1 MSEQRRAQRGLG
13 YFNAIYGYGMLM
25 VIFVHTISFNSE
37 FFYSNFV
44 FYGWFSVLG
53 SAYMVLFFLLS
64 GYGFNPSPAKK
75 SLSFN
80 FRTLLKPYY
89 ITAAAVLLAKLVL
102 AFVRRRSFW
111 AHGGEF
117 LLTYALGL
125 NFEGGGTLFGV
136 PVESISILWFLW
148 ALFEARC
155 LFNCLSH
162 LKDRRLTYGLS
173 FACTLLGYCM
183 MRFSAVWPFVIHI
196 GLMATG
202 WVALG
207 NLIRE
212 KHLLDRKLPLIPLL
226 VLAVLSLYTFLR
238 SHTDLIRGELSGG
251 LMDVLGLTCLAVLL
265 LHFFDWLTARTIDT
279 AANRFFAA
287 IGINNIWIICV
298 HAFEK
303 VILPNYKFLEWFPNS
318 IFLQTVLMFA
328 ARAVFI
334 AVVCAGLQMGRELL
348 RKSRRRGRKKVTIE
362 L

>member
-1 MSEQRRAQRGLG
+1 MSEHRQTQRGLG
-13 YFNAIYGYGMLM
+13 YFNAIYGYGMIM
-25 VIFVHTISFNSE
+25 VILVHTISFNSDY
-37 FFYSNFV
+37 FYSNFV

-64 GYGFNPSPAKK
+64 GYGFTPSPARKA
-75 SLSFN
+75 LSFH

-89 ITAAAVLLAKLVL
+89 ITAAAVLLAKLIL
-102 AFVRRRSFW
+102 SFVRRRSFW
-111 AHGGEF
+111 EHGGEY

-125 NFEGGGTLFGV
+125 NVEGGGTLFGI
-136 PVESISILWFLW
+136 PVESVSILWFLL

-155 LFNCLSH
+155 LFNCLAH

-173 FACTLLGYCM
+173 LACTLLGYCM
-183 MRFSAVWPFVIHI
+183 MRFSSVWPFVVHI

-212 KHLLDRKLPLIPLL
+212 EHLLDKKLPLVPLL
-226 VLAVLSLYTFLR
+226 ILAALSLNTFLR
-238 SHTDLIRGELSGG
+238 SHTDLIRGELNGG
-251 LMDVLGLTCLAVLL
+251 LLDVLGLSCLSVLL
-265 LHFFDWLTARTIDT
+265 LFFFDWLTARTIDT
-279 AANRFFAA
+279 AGNRFFAA
-287 IGINNIWIICV
+287 IGMNNIWIICI

-328 ARAVFI
+328 ARTAFI
-334 AVVCAGLQMGRELL
+334 AVVFAGLQTGRELL
-348 RKSRRRGRKKVTIE
+348 RKFRRRGRKKVTIE